1 MHAIKSKTFI
11 LPIKAFGFTA
21 KHPNLNPNPTSVQ
34 LHKFTSHLHKLT
46 SLQQYKLSSQL
57 HKHTL
62 LQLHK
67 PTSLQPHKL
76 TPLQLYT
83 HISLYDYSLSIA
95 IITNLPYY
103 RMQDINQCLQTMFQ
117 KRALLQHSAGNS

>member
-57 HKHTL
+57 HKLTL

-67 PTSLQPHKL
+67 PTPLQPHKL
-76 TPLQLYT
+76 TPLQLHT
-83 HISLYDYSLSIA
+83 
-95 IITNLPYY
+95 
-103 RMQDINQCLQTMFQ
+103 LQPQHSYNHKLT
-117 KRALLQHSAGNS
+117 LLQNARHKSMPANNVPKEGTAPTLGRE